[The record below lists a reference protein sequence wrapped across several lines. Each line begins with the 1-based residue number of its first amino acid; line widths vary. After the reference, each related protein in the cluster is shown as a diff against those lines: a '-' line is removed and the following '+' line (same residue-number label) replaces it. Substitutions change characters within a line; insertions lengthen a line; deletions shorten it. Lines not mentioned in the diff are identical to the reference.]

1 MKRKKKGKDRKLD
14 KDGRDDITTGSTE
27 LLSSYRWESG
37 FSNLQIKRRIS
48 DNWSFPY

>member
-1 MKRKKKGKDRKLD
+1 MNRKKKEKEKLD
-14 KDGRDDITTGSTE
+14 KDGRDDITTDSTE
-27 LLSSYRWESG
+27 LLSSYSWESG